1 VTGVSRGRHRIVLQE
16 LIGRRWGRLGSASV
30 SHGRF
35 KAQFIAPNRAGVLSV
50 RAVLYRRRRRPLVSR
65 VRRIVILVFH
75 NRPPPPPLPPPRLRT
90 AAWGDNGHGQL
101 GGGYRNSYSTLP
113 VSVPGLSGI
122 ESEVAAYNFS
132 LALLGDGTVRSWGGN
147 AYAQLGDGSHAESQ
161 APVPLP
167 GLSGV
172 TAIAAGA
179 AHGMALLSNGTV
191 MTWGGNTYG
200 EQGNGTSG
208 KGAEVTGSTVPIP
221 VPGLS
226 GVVAVAAG
234 GADDVALLG
243 NGTLMA
249 WGENRNG
256 QLGDGTTVEKDV
268 PTPVRGVSGVKAVAV
283 GGETSLG
290 GHILALLN
298 NGTVV
303 GVGDN
308 KDGQLG
314 DGTTTDSSVP
324 VPVAGLSGV
333 TAIAASISHSLA
345 LLSDGTVRAWGSDQY
360 GELGVGP
367 APQSCAGSPC
377 SMVPVP
383 VGLQHVT
390 AISAGFRFSLAVSA
404 GNVSAWGW
412 NDVGQLGDGTT
423 TNSSVPVPVSGL
435 SEVVDVSAGENHS
448 LALLRE
454 RGPAPLIEVIPGVGS
469 LTVNWKASEGSE
481 RWTISWRPVAH
492 PALKW
497 GTYVT
502 LPPATRSYT
511 ISGLIAQPYEI
522 LLKSKAF
529 GTKIATGTPI
539 G

>member
-1 VTGVSRGRHRIVLQE
+1 
-16 LIGRRWGRLGSASV
+16 
-30 SHGRF
+30 
-35 KAQFIAPNRAGVLSV
+35 
-50 RAVLYRRRRRPLVSR
+50 
-65 VRRIVILVFH
+65 
-75 NRPPPPPLPPPRLRT
+75 
-90 AAWGDNGHGQL
+90 
-101 GGGYRNSYSTLP
+101 
-113 VSVPGLSGI
+113 LSGI
-122 ESEVAAYNFS
+122 QSEAAAYNFS
-132 LALLGDGTVRSWGGN
+132 VALLGDGTVRSWGGN
-147 AYAQLGDGSHAESQ
+147 AFGQLGDGLRAESQ
-161 APVPLP
+161 APVAVS

-179 AHGMALLSNGTV
+179 AHGLALLKNGTV
-191 MTWGGNTYG
+191 MTWGGNSYG
-200 EQGNGTSG
+200 ELGNGTTG
-208 KGAEVTGSTVPIP
+208 KGVEGTASTVPIP

-234 GADDVALLG
+234 GADDVVLLR

-256 QLGDGTTVEKDV
+256 QLGDGTRVEKDV
-268 PTPVRGVSGVKAVAV
+268 PTPVRGLTGVKAVAV

-290 GHILALLN
+290 GHVLALLN

-303 GVGDN
+303 GLGAN
-308 KDGQLG
+308 QHGQLG
-314 DGTTTDSSVP
+314 NGSTTGSSVP
-324 VPVAGLSGV
+324 VPVAGLGGV

-345 LLSDGTVRAWGSDQY
+345 LMGDGTVRAWGSDQY

-367 APQSCAGSPC
+367 APQTCAGSPC
-377 SMVPVP
+377 STVPVP
-383 VGLQHVT
+383 LSLQHVT
-390 AISAGFRFSLAVSA
+390 AISAGFRFSLAVS
-404 GNVSAWGW
+404 GGKVSAWGW

-435 SEVVDVSAGENHS
+435 SEVASVSAGEHHS

-454 RGPAPLIEVIPGVGS
+454 SGPAPVIEVLPGVGS

-492 PALKW
+492 PAVTW
-497 GTYVT
+497 GKYVT

-511 ISGLIAQPYEI
+511 ISGLSAVPYEV

-529 GTKIATGTPI
+529 GTKIAIGTPMA
-539 G
+539 